1 MNISD
6 VNIELGVLKDNLVG
20 LFCDKPLPDVVKRVE
35 YYMEQRLFMLVYK
48 DDHDDL
54 MEYQLPPHMNAS
66 LKNAPEIII
75 YMLFGENDSLGYKVP
90 LIKVHN

>member
-1 MNISD
+1 MSIAN
-6 VNIELGVLKDNLVG
+6 VNIELGVLKDDVVALV
-20 LFCDKPLPDVVKRVE
+20 CDKPLPDVVKRVE

-48 DDHDDL
+48 GDDDDL
-54 MEYQLPPHMNAS
+54 MEYQLPPHMNTP

-75 YMLFGENDSLGYKVP
+75 YMLFGDNDSLGYKVP